1 MPTTTYRKKQA
12 ATGRRHF
19 AHEPASSC
27 ALCSSKIVCKGT
39 ARRQLISLQ
48 SKSKA
53 TIQIRHCSN
62 VECMNHGANLKPA
75 AYLNQIVP
83 ESGYGVDVY
92 CLIGHLRLAY
102 RQTIPEIHKQLL
114 KKYPHI
120 EIGERHVENLWNHL
134 SLCIEQSGKN
144 AAHLKA
150 YFADYSGLVL
160 SLDGIEPE
168 KGHSILYIVREVQSG
183 KILFAHYC
191 RYADADHL
199 GKEILLPLQQVLQ
212 QADLPVLG
220 WIADKELAIGRA
232 VQEVFKNIPFQH
244 CQSHFLGAMKKPLTT
259 EDTKLGKAVKKNFG
273 KIKPLER
280 AIDKSYADK
289 ELTLRQKEQLDRLC
303 SLLRNWLNI
312 SMSHKHR
319 FKGVELYESVEQI
332 KDLIPILRK
341 AKDHEVLRQLDK
353 QLNNSLADLQM
364 DYEALQQG
372 QVILAELA
380 DLLYGTKNEKG
391 IRSTQEHKEKSSPK
405 KVKKQV
411 TTLLQKSHKKYK
423 QHSPKMRAYLRHF
436 QNTYDNW
443 KENLF
448 TCYEYPYLP
457 NDNNR
462 LELSHSQMKKQY
474 RRITGQK
481 STAKYLKIHGE
492 QAAFLLAYAYTNN
505 SQQDLIDII
514 TSIDQQQLKEQKKEQ
529 LLKSQQRGRNYTTKA
544 RLDKTLHNIKELWC
558 EFSSD

>member
-1 MPTTTYRKKQA
+1 MPRTTYRKKQA
-12 ATGRRHF
+12 AKGRRHF
-19 AHEPASSC
+19 AHEPDSSC

-53 TIQIRHCSN
+53 TIQIRHCSK
-62 VECMNHGANLKPA
+62 VGCMNHGANLKPA

-92 CLIGHLRLAY
+92 GLIGHLRLAY
-102 RQTIPEIHKQLL
+102 RQTIPEIHKGLI

-120 EIGERHVENLWNHL
+120 EIGERHVENLLNHL

-144 AAHLKA
+144 AAHLKE
-150 YFADYSGLVL
+150 YFADYSGLVF
-160 SLDGIEPE
+160 SIDGVEPE

-191 RYADADHL
+191 RYADAEHL

-212 QADLPVLG
+212 QAGLPVLG

-232 VQEVFKNIPFQH
+232 VQEVFKDIPFQH

-280 AIDKSYADK
+280 AIDKSYAEK

-312 SMSHKHR
+312 S
-319 FKGVELYESVEQI
+319 
-332 KDLIPILRK
+332 
-341 AKDHEVLRQLDK
+341 KDHEVLRQLDK
-353 QLNNSLADLQM
+353 QLNNSLADLRI

-372 QVILAELA
+372 QVILGQLA
-380 DLLYGTKNEKG
+380 DLLYGAKNEKG
-391 IRSTQEHKEKSSPK
+391 IRLTQEHKEKSSPK

-423 QHSPKMRAYLRHF
+423 QHSPKMREYLRHF
-436 QNTYDNW
+436 QTTYDNW

-448 TCYEYPYLP
+448 TCYEHPYLP

-492 QAAFLLAYAYTNN
+492 QAAFLLSYAYANN
-505 SQQDLIDII
+505 SEQDLIDII

-529 LLKSQQRGRNYTTKA
+529 LLKSQQRGSNYTTKA